1 MEKILRVHSV
11 NDYARYICAPELA
24 ITGSVLLIIHYG
36 ISQDNIS
43 TVI

>member
-1 MEKILRVHSV
+1 MVASLGDIRATK
-11 NDYARYICAPELA
+11 A
-24 ITGSVLLIIHYG
+24 IMGSVLLIIHYG